1 MKKIIIATTVAMALS
16 AAAAHADST
25 AVLKLKGVLTN
36 DACYPELTNGGVVDF
51 GTKYVSSLSATNDNQ
66 LGYKDISL
74 TITCSAASKVAWSI
88 TDNNADSM
96 KKMTIDNAT
105 TDGYQAWGADVQF
118 GVGKTAGGVNI
129 GAYSVAMEKTVAV
142 DGGTKR
148 VGYSSYSEAVK
159 FVVVNNGATQAADSS
174 GVYMYSPIDDT
185 TDEAIPFLNAVFPLR
200 VALAVQKTDTLAITD
215 DTPIDGQA
223 TITLHYL

>member
-36 DACYPELTNGGVVDF
+36 DACTPELTGGGVVDF
-51 GTKYVSSLSATNDNQ
+51 GTKYVSSLSATSDNQ

-74 TITCSAASKVAWSI
+74 TITCSAATKVAWSI
-88 TDNNADSM
+88 TDDSADSM

-105 TDGYQAWGADVQF
+105 TDGYQVWGASNQF
-118 GVGKTAGGVNI
+118 GAGKTADGVNI

-142 DGGTKR
+142 DGSTKR
-148 VGYSSYSEAVK
+148 VGYTTSVTNTE
-159 FVVVNNGATQAADSS
+159 FTVVDSGARQSAISNGS
-174 GVYMYSPIDDT
+174 YMYSPITDT
-185 TDEAIPFLNAVFPLR
+185 SNEAISFLNAVFPLR
-200 VALAVQKTDTLAITD
+200 VALAVQKTDALAITD

>member
-1 MKKIIIATTVAMALS
+1 MKKIIIATAVAMTLS
-16 AAAAHADST
+16 ATAHADST

-36 DACYPELTNGGVVDF
+36 NACTPTLSDGAVVDF
-51 GTKYVSSLSATNDNQ
+51 GTKYISTLSATADNQ

-74 TITCSAASKVAWSI
+74 TINCSAATKVAWSI
-88 TDNNADSM
+88 TDDHADSM

-105 TDGYQAWGADVQF
+105 FTGGQVWSSTNQY

-129 GAYSVAMEKTVAV
+129 GAYSVGMNSSVTV
-142 DGGTKR
+142 DGNAR
-148 VGYSSYSEAVK
+148 ALGYSGVEAPAWAPANTESARITHSDGSVQYSVI
-159 FVVVNNGATQAADSS
+159 GSDTQL
-174 GVYMYSPIDDT
+174 
-185 TDEAIPFLNAVFPLR
+185 IPFMNAVFPLR

-215 DTPIDGQA
+215 DIPIDGQA

>member
-1 MKKIIIATTVAMALS
+1 MKKIIIATAVAMTLS
-16 AAAAHADST
+16 ATAHADST

-36 DACYPELTNGGVVDF
+36 NACTPTLSDGAVVDF
-51 GTKYVSSLSATNDNQ
+51 GTKYISTLSATADNQ

-74 TITCSAASKVAWSI
+74 TINCSAATKVAWSI
-88 TDNNADSM
+88 TDDHADSM

-105 TDGYQAWGADVQF
+105 FAGDQAWSSTNQY

-129 GAYSVAMEKTVAV
+129 GAYSVGMNSNVTV
-142 DGGTKR
+142 DGNVKAL
-148 VGYSSYSEAVK
+148 GYSAIADDPMWLLADTGSQLITHSDGSIQYSAL
-159 FVVVNNGATQAADSS
+159 NSS
-174 GVYMYSPIDDT
+174 DRTLV
-185 TDEAIPFLNAVFPLR
+185 PFMNAVFPLR